1 MLQASEPPF
10 AVKREMVTTE
20 RQELPL
26 SRACEVMDV
35 TRSGY
40 YRSLQPR
47 GDKDQ
52 AVRQAVADITDANPE
67 YGYRRIVPEL
77 EERGYQVNRKRVLRL
92 TRETGRLCRLRR
104 KRSAPKTT
112 DSDHDLPVPRD
123 LARERVLTGPN
134 QLWVSDI
141 SYLRLAGGGFVYLAV
156 VMDAW
161 SRRIVGF
168 SVLVVLDVRLALK
181 ALEQALSDREVAP
194 GLIHHSDR
202 GCQYAAQEYVER
214 VESAGL
220 VMSMGR
226 RGQPRDNA
234 KAESF
239 FATLKCE
246 HVYRTEYEDVAD
258 ARAQVSAYVAWYNE
272 RRRHSSL
279 GYRSPAAYEA
289 QTPGASWISGGGL
302 GLAEPPNLRGF
313 GLGAPGCPGSAGHP
327 TDLALPEGRGSPP

>member
-1 MLQASEPPF
+1 
-10 AVKREMVTTE
+10 MVTTE
-20 RQELPL
+20 RQTLPI
-26 SRACEVMDV
+26 SRACELMGVA
-35 TRSGY
+35 RSGY
-40 YRSLQPR
+40 YRSLDPR
-47 GDKDQ
+47 EDKDH
-52 AVRQAVADITDANPE
+52 AVRQAVVEIADANPE

-77 EERGYQVNRKRVLRL
+77 QDRGYRVNSKRVLRL

-104 KRSAPKTT
+104 RRAAPRTT
-112 DSDHDLPVPRD
+112 DSDHELPVPRD

-134 QLWVSDI
+134 QLWVADI
-141 SYLRLAGGGFVYLAV
+141 SYLRLAQGGFVYLAV

-168 SVLVVLDVRLALK
+168 SLLVVLDVRLALK
-181 ALEQALSDREVAP
+181 ALEQALSEREVPP

-202 GCQYAAQEYVER
+202 GCQYAAGEYVDR

-239 FATLKCE
+239 FATIKCE

-258 ARAQVSAYVAWYNE
+258 ARAQVTAYVAWYNE

-289 QTPGASWISGGGL
+289 QSTGAPCISEGGL
-302 GLAEPPNLRGF
+302 GLAEAPNPQGF
-313 GLGAPGCPGSAGHP
+313 ALGAPGCPDPPGRP
-327 TDLALPEGRGSPP
+327 IDLALPEGRGSPP